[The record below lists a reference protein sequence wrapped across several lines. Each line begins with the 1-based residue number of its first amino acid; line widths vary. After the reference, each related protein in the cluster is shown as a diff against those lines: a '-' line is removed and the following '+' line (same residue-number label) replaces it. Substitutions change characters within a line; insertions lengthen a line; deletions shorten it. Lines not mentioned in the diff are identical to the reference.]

1 MRRPYFAYV
10 DGAFR
15 FIITPKLEGRVF
27 PGTAR
32 QAAAG
37 TSTPNPGELADVEKR
52 LKVGGN
58 VLDAHKI
65 HNVVPDYPDIAK
77 REHLEGKVLMHALID
92 KSGSL
97 AKLYVLQGYC
107 TLAESALSA
116 VRKWR
121 YSPTTVNG
129 EPVEVETQI
138 QVIYSLEH

>member
-1 MRRPYFAYV
+1 
-10 DGAFR
+10 
-15 FIITPKLEGRVF
+15 
-27 PGTAR
+27 
-32 QAAAG
+32 
-37 TSTPNPGELADVEKR
+37 
-52 LKVGGN
+52 
-58 VLDAHKI
+58 
-65 HNVVPDYPDIAK
+65 
-77 REHLEGKVLMHALID
+77 MHALID